1 MNYNSVKS
9 IISSAAFTGG
19 LLFLSAL
26 AAFIWANV
34 SPETYTWFWSEPHTL
49 NIGTHMEKVLENG
62 VEVDKVSYFMS
73 ISIRSL
79 QLVVN
84 DLLMVIFFFSVG
96 VEIKRELIAGKLS
109 SFKKAILPIGAALG
123 GMIVPALIYYAFD
136 HEGLA
141 SRGWGIPMATDR
153 KSVV

>member
-84 DLLMVIFFFSVG
+84 DLLMVILLCGVG
-96 VEIKRELIAGKLS
+96 G
-109 SFKKAILPIGAALG
+109 ALG
-123 GMIVPALIYYAFD
+123 RGV
-136 HEGLA
+136 LA
-141 SRGWGIPMATDR
+141 GSGCW
-153 KSVV
+153 V

>member
-1 MNYNSVKS
+1 
-9 IISSAAFTGG
+9 
-19 LLFLSAL
+19 
-26 AAFIWANV
+26 
-34 SPETYTWFWSEPHTL
+34 
-49 NIGTHMEKVLENG
+49 MEKVLENG

-141 SRGWGIPMATDR
+141 SLRLGNTDGNGY
-153 KSVV
+153 SLFSGCDLTVVAPGTA